1 MIIRVKRIMA
11 ISRAESRTTRRLT
24 RYWIFL
30 SLAYLITFIPYAR
43 QSYIHGIFSS
53 YSGILGALAPSFLMS
68 QIGLYYSVTFLVG
81 TIFLAFDLRE
91 RDKRERVVEVL
102 DSRPYSNL
110 ELVFGRFLG
119 IFLSSWIPIVALAII
134 FEVAGLILMGLGS
147 PVGEPIEFF
156 SLFSFVFLMIV
167 PALSFAIA
175 LVFFVTLIVRSRL
188 VSTVIF
194 IVLVG
199 VSIWLTITLPLHQG
213 LLFDIIDIRGVEV
226 SSEIITRFADPEGW
240 IQRFSVLFAAF
251 SLLVLSAALHP
262 RLDGG
267 SRFKLASGGIVVMA
281 FSVFLAG
288 TVYYKKTGDIRA
300 LETWKETHAALS
312 HEAVPD
318 LKKLSGSVKIY
329 PGKDLLLDLDI
340 TFRAPDKIPL
350 KKALFTLNPGQ
361 DVKSALDIFGESIS
375 YTHNNGLLELALP
388 QTLQPGEETSIHLT
402 VQGLPDNRFAF
413 LYSAFNMETLRFIQE
428 DVLLLGSTPG
438 IFHKAF
444 VALMPGLRWL
454 PVSGPEYGGEASSVA
469 AVDYFDVDLKVDLP
483 EGWLAAGPGRRYKV
497 KGNNDGIRFRF
508 FPTAP
513 VPEVALI
520 ASKFESRV
528 MEVESVTLEILMNKK
543 HIKNLEVL
551 AETRGKIQEWVGDRF
566 REAKEYGLGYPYDAL
581 TLVEVPNILR
591 SFGGGWRLDSAMS
604 PPGMLLMREMG
615 FPTARFDS
623 AFREPE
629 KFRNMQG
636 GIQKAKWDRLRNFFM
651 NDFSGGNIISGATRN
666 FFLYQTSAK
675 GPEAPA
681 LNYIME
687 TLSNMMITE
696 TRSYFTAHMFLEES
710 DLDLA
715 VYSTLVSY
723 RQDRS
728 NRSNVVDLITDI
740 GVTRPEVWDQ
750 ALHVSL
756 KDIDLWEDP
765 YCTVNVMTLKANAIA
780 QSLLDTLGR
789 EDTGQF
795 LASIRKSHMAKSF
808 SLNDILAAGKAMGY
822 DLKDV
827 LGDRLDSTELPGF
840 VCSNAKIYRMT
851 DSEYGNPRY
860 QMLFTIRNDESVSGF
875 FRFVYSYEGE
885 GGEEE
890 RIKSDPIHL
899 AGKSVIQ
906 FGTIV
911 SMPPV
916 SVLLEPYLSLNR
928 RPFSLEL
935 SKPNEEKIVITDPI
949 EGLKEV
955 PYTVPLESFIV
966 VDDLDPGFDVVKKE
980 KDKGLRITAME
991 ADYRR
996 TDQGLPVAPVSAIP
1010 LDWSRI
1016 VNPGSYGK
1024 YRHTLALIGAGE
1036 GEKEAVFTTNI
1047 NQTGKWDLELYIPS
1061 RQDVIPNIYWEQY
1074 LMPGKRLGTY
1084 NLLVTDGN
1092 GGQHKIKFDPKKA
1105 PSGWN
1110 PVGNIDLPKGETT
1123 VTISNKTDGDYV
1135 VADAIRWSPA
1145 AGN

>member
-1 MIIRVKRIMA
+1 MIIRTKRIMTIA
-11 ISRAESRTTRRLT
+11 RAEMRTIRRLI
-24 RYWIFL
+24 RYWVVL
-30 SLAYLITFIPYAR
+30 ALAYLITFIPYAR
-43 QSYIHGIFSS
+43 QSYIHGIYSS
-53 YSGILGALAPSFLMS
+53 YSGILGALAPRFLMS

-81 TIFLAFDLRE
+81 TIFLAFDVRE

-110 ELVFGRFLG
+110 ELVIGRFLG

-134 FEVAGLILMGLGS
+134 FEVTGLILMGLGS

-156 SLFSFVFLMIV
+156 SLLSFVFLMII

-175 LVFFVTLIVRSRL
+175 LVFFVSLIVRSRL
-188 VSTVIF
+188 VSTIIF

-199 VSIWLTITLPLHQG
+199 VSIWVTITLPLHQG

-226 SSEIITRFADPEGW
+226 SSEIITRMTNPEGW

-267 SRFKLASGGIVVMA
+267 SRFRLASGGIVVMA
-281 FSVFLAG
+281 FAVSLAG
-288 TVYYKKTGDIRA
+288 AIYFRETGNIRIM
-300 LETWKETHAALS
+300 ETWKEAHAAFS

-318 LKKLSGSVKIY
+318 LKKLSGNVKIY
-329 PGKDLLLDLDI
+329 PGKDLLLDLDM
-340 TFRAPDKIPL
+340 TFRAPDKVPL

-361 DVKSALDIFGESIS
+361 DVKTALDISGESIS
-375 YTHNNGLLELALP
+375 YTHENGLLELTLP
-388 QTLQPGEETSIHLT
+388 HALQPGEETTIHLT

-413 LYSAFNMETLRFIQE
+413 LHSAFNMETLRFIQE
-428 DVLLLGSTPG
+428 DVFLLGRTPG

-454 PVSGPEYGGEASSVA
+454 PVSRPENSGESSSIAV
-469 AVDYFDVDLKVDLP
+469 VDYFDVDLKVDLP
-483 EGWLAAGPGRRYKV
+483 EGWLAAGPGRRHTV
-497 KGNNDGIRFRF
+497 KGNKDGVSFRF
-508 FPTAP
+508 SPTAP

-520 ASKFESRV
+520 ASRFERRA
-528 MEVESVTLEILMNKK
+528 MEVEGVTLEILMNKK
-543 HIKNLEVL
+543 HMKNLEVL
-551 AETRGKIQEWVGDRF
+551 ADIRGRIQEWVGDRF

-591 SFGGGWRLDSAMS
+591 SFEGGWRLDSAMF

-623 AFREPE
+623 AFRQPE

-636 GIQKAKWDRLRNFFM
+636 GIQQSKWDRLRNFFM

-696 TRSYFTAHMFLEES
+696 TRSYFTAHLFLEES

-740 GVTRPEVWDQ
+740 GVTRSEVWNQ
-750 ALHVSL
+750 TLHVSL
-756 KDIDLWEDP
+756 KDIDPWEDP
-765 YCTVNVMTLKANAIA
+765 YRTVNLMTLKANAIA

-789 EDTGQF
+789 ENTGQF
-795 LASIRKSHMAKSF
+795 LASIRKSHKGKSF
-808 SLNDILAAGKAMGY
+808 SLNDMLAAGKAMGY
-822 DLKDV
+822 DLEDV
-827 LGDRLDSTELPGF
+827 LGNRLDSTELPGF
-840 VCSNAKIYRMT
+840 VCSNAKIYRIS

-875 FRFVYSYEGE
+875 FRFVYSYEGK
-885 GGEEE
+885 GGKEE
-890 RIKSDPIHL
+890 RIKSEPVHL
-899 AGKSVIQ
+899 AGKSAIQ
-906 FGTIV
+906 FSTIV
-911 SMPPV
+911 SSPPA

-928 RPFSLEL
+928 RPFSLEF
-935 SKPNEEKIVITDPI
+935 SKPNGEKIVITDPI
-949 EGLKEV
+949 EGLQEV
-955 PYTVPLESFIV
+955 PYTLPLESSIV

-980 KDKGLRITAME
+980 KDKGLRMTTRE
-991 ADYRR
+991 AKYRR
-996 TDQGLPVAPVSAIP
+996 TDQGLPVAPVNTIP
-1010 LDWSRI
+1010 LTWSRI
-1016 VNPGSYGK
+1016 VNSGSYGK

-1036 GEKEAVFTTNI
+1036 GEKEAVFTANI
-1047 NQTGKWDLELYIPS
+1047 NQARKWDLELYIPS

-1074 LMPGKRLGTY
+1074 LMPGKKLGTY

-1092 GGQHKIKFDPKKA
+1092 GDQHNIKFDPKTA
-1105 PSGWN
+1105 PPGWN
-1110 PVGNIDLPKGETT
+1110 PVGNIDLPKGKTT

-1145 AGN
+1145 SGN